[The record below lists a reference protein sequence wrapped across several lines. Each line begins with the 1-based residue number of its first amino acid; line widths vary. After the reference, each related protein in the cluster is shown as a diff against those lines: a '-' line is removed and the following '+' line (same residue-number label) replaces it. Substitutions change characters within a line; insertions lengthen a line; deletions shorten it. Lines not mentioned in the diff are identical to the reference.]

1 MKTLACTHFSF
12 FLSLLKNVSYSKTM
26 PFAQIFS
33 NIYQLAHTIV
43 VARKPEIYG
52 AGQQSGNSDRSQC
65 CYLQA
70 ENFLQEM
77 PLLLFLTSTDWVRPT
92 HIMKGNF
99 KSPDNRC

>member
-1 MKTLACTHFSF
+1 MKKLWHVLVSF
-12 FLSLLKNVSYSKTM
+12 FFSLLKNVSYSKTM

-33 NIYQLAHTIV
+33 NIYQLAHTAA

-70 ENFLQEM
+70 EFLLQEM
-77 PLLLFLTSTDWVRPT
+77 PVFALLTF
-92 HIMKGNF
+92 N
-99 KSPDNRC
+99 